1 MRAFFVVT
9 LIGGAALGAAMQ
21 GSFLM
26 FLLLIFGVEYLLF
39 PSAVILIV
47 VAVIQRLRGH
57 LNTQLLKS
65 GVLAWCAI
73 AGGLFFMWGTGRVT
87 NRCEV
92 DSVHLYVAKSVP
104 LLEQIKARDGSYPSA
119 LPVSQ
124 LGEPPILLQT
134 NDAYRSDGKEFHFQ
148 YSNPAEFLGGEQFDS
163 STRQWSYFD
172 PMG

>member
-1 MRAFFVVT
+1 
-9 LIGGAALGAAMQ
+9 MQ

-92 DSVHLYVAKSVP
+92 DSVYLYVAKSVP

-124 LGEPPILLQT
+124 LGAPPILLQT

-148 YSNPAEFLGGEQFDS
+148 YSNPAEFVGEGEQFDS